1 MPLNTHANLKFKNIL
16 LLTLYL
22 FLALF
27 LVIVLWSIRESS
39 HGIPVINYHQV
50 NPVENGP
57 LTVPAKDFAAQMK
70 YLHDNGYTTIS
81 PNDLHDFLVNKTP
94 LPEKPILI
102 TFDDGYE
109 DNYVYAYPVLKEY
122 NMKAT
127 IFLVSDYM
135 DRFDN
140 YLTWPQVYE
149 MSENNIYMGS
159 HTLSHFELP
168 PLPSTEME
176 NQLVGGKLA
185 VEWKTFKF
193 CEYIAYP
200 GGFYNQ
206 QVLSET
212 KKAGYKGGFTVFYDY
227 VRAGDDPYT
236 LNRIP
241 IYGNVHMPVA
251 RFWLRINAAPIVGR
265 LERLHSN
272 LLDGGHT
279 ILAGFVPIP

>member
-39 HGIPVINYHQV
+39 RGIPVINYHQV
-50 NPVENGP
+50 NSVENVP

-81 PNDLHDFLVNKTP
+81 PDELHDFLVNKTP

-212 KKAGYKGGFTVFYDY
+212 KKAGYKGGFTVFFDY
-227 VRAGDDPYT
+227 VRAGDDPYA

-265 LERLHSN
+265 LERLRAN